1 MGRGVCSPG
10 APGSKWKIRRG
21 KYIARKKSLA
31 VWSRRRK
38 GMRGKIRHGSGLRN
52 GHPRPEP
59 AFGKP
64 VIMGLGNSSL
74 LRKTVYAAEGA
85 VEEPAGNKEK
95 KSRGRK
101 KNNLDEAAAS
111 LDTLGNSE
119 LSAS

>member
-1 MGRGVCSPG
+1 
-10 APGSKWKIRRG
+10 
-21 KYIARKKSLA
+21 
-31 VWSRRRK
+31 
-38 GMRGKIRHGSGLRN
+38 
-52 GHPRPEP
+52 
-59 AFGKP
+59 
-64 VIMGLGNSSL
+64 MGLGNSSL